1 MKNINLSNSDR
12 WPIRQIILGIVLFVS
27 GIAVGYTA
35 RDIPNISGGGG
46 NAASS
51 ASAKDDP
58 SWGPA
63 NAKVTVV
70 EFADFECPY
79 CRRWYSTVYDRLY
92 QTYSEQV
99 RFVYRDFPLISLHPN
114 AHAAAVAADC
124 AGAQGRYWDYF
135 RLLYGDSRGL
145 GNAQYLAY
153 AQEAGLNVSEF
164 SSCISSNKYD
174 NEIDLDIQDGERLGV
189 NGVPA
194 FFVNDQLISGMQ
206 PFETFQQAIEKE
218 LKK

>member
-1 MKNINLSNSDR
+1 MKNINLSKSGR
-12 WPIRQIILGIVLFVS
+12 WPIRQIVLGIVVFVS

-35 RDIPNISGGGG
+35 RDFPTIAGGGG

-79 CRRWYSTVYDRLY
+79 CRQWYASVYDRLY
-92 QTYSEQV
+92 QTYGDKV
-99 RFVYRDFPLISLHPN
+99 RFVYRDYPLTSLHAN
-114 AHAAAVAADC
+114 AMPAAVAADC

-135 RLLYGDSRGL
+135 RLLYGDPRGL
-145 GNAQYLAY
+145 GNSQYLQY
-153 AQEAGLNVSEF
+153 AQETGLNVSQF

-174 NEIDLDIQDGERLGV
+174 NEIQLDIQDGERLGV

-194 FFVNDQLISGMQ
+194 FFVNAQLISGMQ
-206 PFETFQQAIEKE
+206 PFETFQQAIERE